1 MPDPISHSCIS
12 YVVARHALPRHKLLF
27 VLSGLSPDI
36 DVPVGALYCLLTGPP
51 PESLLDFARQSLIF
65 HPSLTASLF
74 FAPVLALLLVGF
86 FRLVIKNHLPD
97 SFQRTYG
104 IILCGIG
111 LHLALDL
118 LQTGNLPF
126 WPLKIEA
133 GIGVIG
139 YTARAQGAALMAAA
153 GILLLDLAIIRIRRT
168 Q

>member
-1 MPDPISHSCIS
+1 MPDPITHSCIS
-12 YVVARHALPRHKLLF
+12 YVVARHAVSRHQLLF

-36 DVPVGALYCLLTGPP
+36 DVAAGALYCLLIGPQ
-51 PESLLDFARQSLIF
+51 PESILDLAEKSLIF

-86 FRLVIKNHLPD
+86 FRLVIKNHLPH
-97 SFQRTYG
+97 SFQWTYG
-104 IILCGIG
+104 IVLCGIC

-139 YTARAQGAALMAAA
+139 YTSKAQGTAIMAAA
-153 GILLLDLAIIRIRRT
+153 GILVLDLVISRIRRSK
-168 Q
+168 